1 MKYKKNSDG
10 TDMLDEQGN
19 PIPEEN
25 TDGQGDE
32 TITPEEAKSLK
43 DSLNNTVE
51 ELKALRKKNSEL
63 AEELKKKSESNLP
76 PEETKVVEA
85 IKRVLTEEKMANVKS
100 MKEKTFERFIIEN
113 KEFHPD
119 NDPTGLKRE
128 ALRNKLARFNTD
140 SVSDAEEY
148 FDMIKEAQLLLGG
161 NDTRS
166 NTSTVNNPYSSTPQ
180 SRMTP
185 QKIVEDKLSSK
196 ERKLVERGSAT
207 EEQILKLKAKNPSYL
222 ASLLATVRD

>member
-10 TDMLDEQGN
+10 TDMLDENGN

-25 TDGQGDE
+25 TNGQGDE
-32 TITPEEAKSLK
+32 TITPEEVKRLK
-43 DSLNNTVE
+43 DAEASL
-51 ELKALRKKNSEL
+51 LKEVTDLRKKNRELSE
-63 AEELKKKSESNLP
+63 KKEPVVP
-76 PEETKVVEA
+76 PNPNDLEQVV
-85 IKRVLTEEKMANVKS
+85 KKVLTEEKMANVKS
-100 MKEKTFERFIIEN
+100 MKDKTFERFIIEN

-128 ALRNKLARFNTD
+128 ALQNKLARFNTD
-140 SVSDAEEY
+140 LVNDPEEY
-148 FDMIKEAQLLLGG
+148 FEMIKEAQLLLNG

-166 NTSTVNNPYSSTPQ
+166 NTSTVNNPYSSTPP
-180 SRMTP
+180 SRMIP
-185 QKIVEDKLSSK
+185 HKVVEDKLSPK